1 MEENF
6 EEPEESRKLRAGN
19 NDQQLPGPERLP
31 GWKEPGTKVLLMGDG
46 EEEGKKVGKL
56 VEKKVEKKVE
66 KRKKPGR
73 LSCQASS

>member
-1 MEENF
+1 MTN
-6 EEPEESRKLRAGN
+6 SCLAQRGCQAGKN
-19 NDQQLPGPERLP
+19 L
-31 GWKEPGTKVLLMGDG
+31 KTKVLLMGDG